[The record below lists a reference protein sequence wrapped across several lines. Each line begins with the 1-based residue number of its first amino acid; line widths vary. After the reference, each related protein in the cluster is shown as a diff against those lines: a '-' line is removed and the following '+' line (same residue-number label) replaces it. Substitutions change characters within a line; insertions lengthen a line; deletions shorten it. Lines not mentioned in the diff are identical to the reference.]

1 MGPSSEVHIGPISP
15 ESVGIVVFFTSAL
28 DLISFK
34 PVPAIVRQTIG
45 GIKSILQF
53 TMLKLNTASVSQ
65 EELSRHYY
73 SGSLTYA
80 RKRSEQIAIDD
91 KTSLQ
96 SPEYSVG
103 QLYLRGPDKPRRL
116 PHFLFVSPCIEP
128 NRGLGSPELKK
139 ASATKFT

>member
-1 MGPSSEVHIGPISP
+1 
-15 ESVGIVVFFTSAL
+15 
-28 DLISFK
+28 
-34 PVPAIVRQTIG
+34 
-45 GIKSILQF
+45 
-53 TMLKLNTASVSQ
+53 MLKLNTASVSQ

-103 QLYLRGPDKPRRL
+103 QLHIFVDRINLA
-116 PHFLFVSPCIEP
+116 VSPTSSSSTP
-128 NRGLGSPELKK
+128 ALSRTGVWVRRN
-139 ASATKFT
+139 